1 MLKLIFIGAINRS
14 GGSLLS
20 RLFDGHENIV
30 SYPLE
35 LPFPHDNSYYKIT
48 DNFVGIP
55 LTIPTMQNEKLSKD
69 SKFLYPGSLSRS
81 LTPKEF
87 DSNYEFDKYD
97 LLDIPKTKPSIPTKW
112 GKEKSDII
120 GIRKNYLEKSF
131 YDNVKTDFDYEK
143 YIKNFDKYSEGKS
156 NWNELHNAR
165 HRAYFES
172 WDQGKYFTS
181 KTSHVVMHTS
191 SGLYLTNI
199 DKFFEIYK
207 DSRFIIPVRDVLGY
221 VASEKVRMARIYF
234 GSRRYNKP
242 KLPLIFIKHFN
253 HYDLRAKIRN
263 WTTATTRTRLL
274 QEKFEINKNL
284 IVYSNEKLVKNIDKV
299 MGDFAKNLNID
310 FNEILSKPT
319 IGKSPWGGNSHY
331 GASQGVNKSTL
342 ENYKKV
348 LSKDEIDTILKE
360 TKNLRNAILEQD
372 NSFLDL
378 TKINSKYFN
387 DYYYQ
392 KKYFEDK
399 EKLTLYYSLVNSAGR
414 KVNVKKAGWLSI
426 ISLLFSVYAHLM
438 NIPRLIK
445 LKYFPGL
452 GKQNYT

>member
-35 LPFPHDNSYYKIT
+35 LPFPRDNSFYKIT
-48 DNFVGIP
+48 DNFVGVP
-55 LTIPTMQNEKLSKD
+55 MTVPSMQNGKLSD
-69 SKFLYPGSLSRS
+69 TSKFLYPGFSRS
-81 LTPKEF
+81 LTPEEF
-87 DSNYEFDKYD
+87 QNSSEFDKYD
-97 LLDIPKTKPSIPTKW
+97 LLDIPKTKPGIPTKW
-112 GKEKSDII
+112 GKEKADII

-143 YIKNFDKYSEGKS
+143 YINNFEKYSKGKF
-156 NWNELHNAR
+156 NWNEIHNAR
-165 HRAYFES
+165 HLAYFES
-172 WDQGKYFTS
+172 WDQGKYITK

-242 KLPLIFIKHFN
+242 KLPLFFIKHFS
-253 HYDLRAKIRN
+253 HYDLKAKIRN
-263 WTTATTRTRLL
+263 WTTAATRIRLL
-274 QEKFEINKNL
+274 QEKFGINKNL
-284 IVYSNEKLVKNIDKV
+284 IVYSNERLVQNTDKV
-299 MGDFAKNLNID
+299 MFDFAKNLNIN
-310 FNEILSKPT
+310 FNEILCKPT
-319 IGKSPWGGNSHY
+319 IGKSAWGGNSHY
-331 GASQGVNKSTL
+331 GASKGVNKNTL
-342 ENYKKV
+342 DNYTRV

-360 TKNLRNAILEQD
+360 TKNLRSAILEQD

-378 TKINSKYFN
+378 TKINSKYFS

-399 EKLTLYYSLVNSAGR
+399 EKLMLYYSLVNSGGR
-414 KVNVKKAGWLSI
+414 KVNVKKAGWLAI
-426 ISLLFSVYAHLM
+426 ISLMFSVYAHLF